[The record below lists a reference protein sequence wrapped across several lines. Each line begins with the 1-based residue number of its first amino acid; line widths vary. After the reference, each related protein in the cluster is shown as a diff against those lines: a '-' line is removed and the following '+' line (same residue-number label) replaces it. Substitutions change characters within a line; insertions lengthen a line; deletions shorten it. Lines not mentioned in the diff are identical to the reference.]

1 MRPTQYIMDREQ
13 ASAFKHYT
21 VFSGKNKNEMNQNKS
36 RAKQGMLKGKEKT
49 QFEET
54 KHGSEPDTDVTQI
67 LGLSD
72 KELNIRL

>member
-1 MRPTQYIMDREQ
+1 
-13 ASAFKHYT
+13 
-21 VFSGKNKNEMNQNKS
+21 MNQNKS

-49 QFEET
+49 QLEET

-72 KELNIRL
+72 RELKIRLW

>member
-1 MRPTQYIMDREQ
+1 
-13 ASAFKHYT
+13 
-21 VFSGKNKNEMNQNKS
+21 MNQNKS

-49 QFEET
+49 LFEET

-72 KELNIRL
+72 RELKIRL